1 VQSNALYDIVGP
13 VRLTIAKTLPNNYTG
28 IAANT
33 RQSGIME
40 TARLTQNFTEVM
52 REYSLRA
59 NITMENS
66 GCDKI
71 CYSYATVTHTV
82 MLSKTNSTNAS
93 TRALDS
99 RPNVPSQNTTM
110 HHKASESTIGPS
122 SKLRPHCTPSTIP
135 LTIRSF
141 GWTRVSNSMLHTK
154 SPRRFSKLRTGVT
167 RLTL

>member
-1 VQSNALYDIVGP
+1 VESDALYDIVGP
-13 VRLTIAKTLPNNYTG
+13 VRLTIAKTLANNYTG

-33 RQSGIME
+33 RQSGVME

-66 GCDKI
+66 GCDKT

-99 RPNVPSQNTTM
+99 RPNVP
-110 HHKASESTIGPS
+110 
-122 SKLRPHCTPSTIP
+122 
-135 LTIRSF
+135 
-141 GWTRVSNSMLHTK
+141 
-154 SPRRFSKLRTGVT
+154 
-167 RLTL
+167 